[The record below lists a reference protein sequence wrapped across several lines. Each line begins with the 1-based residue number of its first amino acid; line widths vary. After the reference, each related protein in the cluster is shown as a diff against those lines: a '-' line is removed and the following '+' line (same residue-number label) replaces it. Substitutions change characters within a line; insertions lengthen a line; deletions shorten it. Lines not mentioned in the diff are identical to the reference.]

1 MRRFALGMMTSAALM
16 AGLASQVQAS
26 SKDYSKSTKT
36 DLVTKIMGNKS
47 YQVYSS
53 LKLEEV
59 TKKVKTKTKEKKKYT
74 VKKKVAVKKSK
85 KGKTKYKTVKQVK
98 YKWVTKT
105 AYKNVKKKEWKFGK
119 KLTASADFR
128 YAHVQSKSYKVKDGK
143 RYYYI
148 YVDGRPVGYVNEKAF
163 ALSKANVVS
172 QVSLVNNPSDSVG
185 FNAEDAINYVTDQH
199 GSLVDNDSV
208 EISCKSAKLNISD
221 TGYVSSR
228 KAGTA
233 VLTFKYGKA
242 KATSK
247 LTVRGDAKE
256 GISSADV
263 TPVKTDL
270 PEIKTWSA
278 RYGARLSSSSTITS
292 KDAVS
297 SSHKY
302 WATKTMSGNAKGA
315 DIETIFY
322 HPAVLSA
329 PGSSN
334 LEAKVSSA
342 VQGIDFYDND
352 LVTSNLDLGQADNW
366 EARGHMVYY
375 NMRRVKKYNWHL
387 IPSKILSFN
396 TWLSYIKNI
405 KVSPYMKLGHGQSV
419 GSTKKYAY
427 VLANWNRS
435 HNWSNS
441 QELIRVKKSTMEID
455 KIWTF
460 KVWNGSAK
468 YPRIFLNADVI
479 DDNTLLALFH
489 NASKHR
495 YEYWKISR
503 SGDSFKAK
511 EVGATGSD
519 LIKAKEV
526 GATGSDLI
534 RTGSDRISNSDE
546 VHPEVQ
552 GFVWNSAYDV
562 YYIAFN
568 DYLFKIGAGL
578 DGKTDAGKLLNYY
591 KFDTGRREFEG
602 LSSYGPE
609 LYLNLNHPT
618 ETLKVNHITK

>member
-74 VKKKVAVKKSK
+74 VKKKVAVKKNSK

-128 YAHVQSKSYKVKDGK
+128 YAHVQSKSYKVKGGK

-270 PEIKTWSA
+270 PEIETWSA
-278 RYGARLSSSSTITS
+278 SDGASLSSSSTITS
-292 KDAVS
+292 EDAVS

-302 WATKTMSGNAKGA
+302 WATNMSGNAKGA

-375 NMRRVKKYNWHL
+375 NMRKVKKYDWQL
-387 IPSKILSFN
+387 IPSKMLSFN

-419 GSTKKYAY
+419 GSTKKYVY

-435 HNWSNS
+435 INWSNS

-503 SGDSFKAK
+503 NGDSFKAK

-519 LIKAKEV
+519 LI
-526 GATGSDLI
+526 
-534 RTGSDRISNSDE
+534 SNSA
-546 VHPEVQ
+546 EVQ

-618 ETLKVNHITK
+618 ETLKVDHITK

>member
-36 DLVTKIMGNKS
+36 DLVTKIIGSKS

-59 TKKVKTKTKEKKKYT
+59 TKKVKTKTKEKKK
-74 VKKKVAVKKSK
+74 VAVKKKSK
-85 KGKTKYKTVKQVK
+85 KGKTK

-119 KLTASADFR
+119 KLTASSDFR

-278 RYGARLSSSSTITS
+278 SDGASLSSSSTVTS
-292 KDAVS
+292 EDEAS

-302 WATKTMSGNAKGA
+302 WATDMSGNTKGA

-352 LVTSNLDLGQADNW
+352 LVTSNLDLGQADNR

-375 NMRRVKKYNWHL
+375 NMRGVKKYNWQL
-387 IPSKILSFN
+387 IPSKMLSFN

-419 GSTKKYAY
+419 GSTKKYVY

-435 HNWSNS
+435 NNWSNS

-479 DDNTLLALFH
+479 DDNTLIALFH

-519 LIKAKEV
+519 LI
-526 GATGSDLI
+526 
-534 RTGSDRISNSDE
+534 SNSA
-546 VHPEVQ
+546 EVQ
-552 GFVWNSAYDV
+552 GFVWDSAYDV

-578 DGKTDAGKLLNYY
+578 DGGTEAGKLLNYY
-591 KFDTGRREFEG
+591 KFDTGREFEG
-602 LSSYGPE
+602 LGSYKGE
-609 LYLNLNHPT
+609 LYVNLNHPT
-618 ETLKVNHITK
+618 ETLKVDHITK

>member
-1 MRRFALGMMTSAALM
+1 MRRFALGMMTSAALI

-36 DLVTKIMGNKS
+36 DLVTKIMGDKS

-59 TKKVKTKTKEKKKYT
+59 TKKVKTKAKEKKKYT
-74 VKKKVAVKKSK
+74 VKKKVALKKKSK

-119 KLTASADFR
+119 KLTASAAFR
-128 YAHVQSKSYKVKDGK
+128 YSHVQSKSYKVKDGK

-185 FNAEDAINYVTDQH
+185 FNAEDAINYVTDKH

-208 EISCKSAKLNISD
+208 EISCKSAKLKISD
-221 TGYVSSR
+221 TGYISSR

-247 LTVRGDAKE
+247 LTVRGNAKE

-263 TPVKTDL
+263 APVKTDL

-278 RYGARLSSSSTITS
+278 SDGASPSSSSTITS
-292 KDAVS
+292 EDAVS

-302 WATKTMSGNAKGA
+302 WATNMSGNAKGA

-352 LVTSNLDLGQADNW
+352 LVTSNLDLGQADNR

-375 NMRRVKKYNWHL
+375 NMRKVKKYNWQL
-387 IPSKILSFN
+387 IPSKTLSFN

-435 HNWSNS
+435 NNWSNS

-479 DDNTLLALFH
+479 DDNTLIAIFH

-519 LIKAKEV
+519 LI
-526 GATGSDLI
+526 
-534 RTGSDRISNSDE
+534 SNSA
-546 VHPEVQ
+546 EVQ
-552 GFVWNSAYDV
+552 GFVWDSAYDV

-578 DGKTDAGKLLNYY
+578 DGGTEAGKLLNYY
-591 KFDTGRREFEG
+591 KFDTGREFEG
-602 LSSYGPE
+602 MGSYKGE
-609 LYLNLNHPT
+609 LYVNLNHPT
-618 ETLKVNHITK
+618 ETLKVDHITK

>member
-53 LKLEEV
+53 LRLEEV

-74 VKKKVAVKKSK
+74 VKKKVAVKKKSK
-85 KGKTKYKTVKQVK
+85 KGKTEYKTVKQVK

-105 AYKNVKKKEWKFGK
+105 AYKNVKKKWKFGK
-119 KLTASADFR
+119 KLTVSADFR

-148 YVDGRPVGYVNEKAF
+148 YVNGRPVGYVNEKAF
-163 ALSKANVVS
+163 VLSKANVVS
-172 QVSLVNNPSDSVG
+172 QVSLVNNQYDSVG

-256 GISSADV
+256 GISSAGV

-270 PEIKTWSA
+270 PKIETWSA
-278 RYGARLSSSSTITS
+278 RDRASSHKHWATKSAR
-292 KDAVS
+292 DRA

-302 WATKTMSGNAKGA
+302 WATNMSGNAKGA

-375 NMRRVKKYNWHL
+375 NMRKVKEYNWQL
-387 IPSKILSFN
+387 IPSKMLSFN

-419 GSTKKYAY
+419 GSTKKYVY

-435 HNWSNS
+435 NNWSNS

-503 SGDSFKAK
+503 NGDSFKAK

-519 LIKAKEV
+519 LI
-526 GATGSDLI
+526 
-534 RTGSDRISNSDE
+534 SNSA
-546 VHPEVQ
+546 EVQ

-578 DGKTDAGKLLNYY
+578 DGKTDAGKLLNRY
-591 KFDTGRREFEG
+591 KFHTRPREFEG
-602 LSSYGPE
+602 LSSYKAE
-609 LYLNLNHPT
+609 LYVNLNHPT

>member
-1 MRRFALGMMTSAALM
+1 MRRFALCMMTSAALM

-59 TKKVKTKTKEKKKYT
+59 TKKVKTKSKGKKKYT
-74 VKKKVAVKKSK
+74 VK
-85 KGKTKYKTVKQVK
+85 
-98 YKWVTKT
+98 
-105 AYKNVKKKEWKFGK
+105 KKKEWKFGK

-128 YAHVQSKSYKVKDGK
+128 YAHVQSKSYKVKGGK

-270 PEIKTWSA
+270 PKLETWSA
-278 RYGARLSSSSTITS
+278 NDGARLSSSSTTTS

-297 SSHKY
+297 SSHTY
-302 WATKTMSGNAKGA
+302 WATNMSGNAKGA

-352 LVTSNLDLGQADNW
+352 LVTSNLDLGQADNR

-375 NMRRVKKYNWHL
+375 NMRKVKKYNWQL
-387 IPSKILSFN
+387 IPSKMLRFN

-419 GSTKKYAY
+419 GSTKKYVY

-435 HNWSNS
+435 NNWSNS

-503 SGDSFKAK
+503 NGDSFKAK

-519 LIKAKEV
+519 LI
-526 GATGSDLI
+526 
-534 RTGSDRISNSDE
+534 SNSA
-546 VHPEVQ
+546 EVQ
-552 GFVWNSAYDV
+552 GFVWDSAYDV

-578 DGKTDAGKLLNYY
+578 YGGTEAGKLLNYY
-591 KFDTGRREFEG
+591 KFDTGREFEG
-602 LSSYGPE
+602 LSSYKGE
-609 LYLNLNHPT
+609 LYVNLNHPT
-618 ETLKVNHITK
+618 ETLKVDHITK

>member
-105 AYKNVKKKEWKFGK
+105 AYKNVKKKKKWKFGK
-119 KLTASADFR
+119 KLTVSADFR

-270 PEIKTWSA
+270 PEITTWSA
-278 RYGARLSSSSTITS
+278 RDGARLSSSSTITS

-375 NMRRVKKYNWHL
+375 NMRKVKKYNWQL
-387 IPSKILSFN
+387 IPSKMLSFN

-419 GSTKKYAY
+419 GSTKKYVY

-435 HNWSNS
+435 NNWSNS

-489 NASKHR
+489 NASKHC

-503 SGDSFKAK
+503 NGDSFKAK

-519 LIKAKEV
+519 LI
-526 GATGSDLI
+526 
-534 RTGSDRISNSDE
+534 SNSA
-546 VHPEVQ
+546 EVQ

-609 LYLNLNHPT
+609 LYVNLNHPT

>member
-74 VKKKVAVKKSK
+74 VKKKVAVKKKSK
-85 KGKTKYKTVKQVK
+85 KGKTEYKTVKQVK

-128 YAHVQSKSYKVKDGK
+128 YAHVQSKSYKVKGGK

-270 PEIKTWSA
+270 PEIQTWSA
-278 RYGARLSSSSTITS
+278 SDGASLSSSSTTTS

-302 WATKTMSGNAKGA
+302 WATDMSGNAKGA

-334 LEAKVSSA
+334 PEAKVSSA

-352 LVTSNLDLGQADNW
+352 LVTSNLDLGQADNR

-375 NMRRVKKYNWHL
+375 NMRGVKKYNWQL
-387 IPSKILSFN
+387 IPSKMLSFN

-419 GSTKKYAY
+419 GSTKKYVY

-435 HNWSNS
+435 NNWSNS

-479 DDNTLLALFH
+479 DDNTLIALFH

-495 YEYWKISR
+495 YEYWKITR

-519 LIKAKEV
+519 LI
-526 GATGSDLI
+526 
-534 RTGSDRISNSDE
+534 SNST
-546 VHPEVQ
+546 EVQ
-552 GFVWNSAYDV
+552 GFVWDSAYDV

-578 DGKTDAGKLLNYY
+578 DGGTEAGKLLNYY
-591 KFDTGRREFEG
+591 KFDTGREFEG
-602 LSSYGPE
+602 LGSYKGE
-609 LYLNLNHPT
+609 LYVNLNHPT
-618 ETLKVNHITK
+618 ETLKVDHITK

>member
-74 VKKKVAVKKSK
+74 VKKKVAVKKKSK

-128 YAHVQSKSYKVKDGK
+128 YAHVQSKSYKVKGGK

-270 PEIKTWSA
+270 PEIQTWSA
-278 RYGARLSSSSTITS
+278 SDGASLSSSSTTTS

-302 WATKTMSGNAKGA
+302 WATDMSGNAKGA

-352 LVTSNLDLGQADNW
+352 LVTSNLDLGQADNR

-375 NMRRVKKYNWHL
+375 NMRGVKKYNWQL
-387 IPSKILSFN
+387 IPSKMLSFN

-419 GSTKKYAY
+419 GSTKKYVY

-435 HNWSNS
+435 NNWSNS

-479 DDNTLLALFH
+479 DDNTLIALFH

-495 YEYWKISR
+495 YEYWKITR

-519 LIKAKEV
+519 LI
-526 GATGSDLI
+526 
-534 RTGSDRISNSDE
+534 SNSN
-546 VHPEVQ
+546 EVQ
-552 GFVWNSAYDV
+552 GFVWDSAYDV

-578 DGKTDAGKLLNYY
+578 DGGTEAGKLLNYY
-591 KFDTGRREFEG
+591 KFDTGREFEG
-602 LSSYGPE
+602 LGSYKGE
-609 LYLNLNHPT
+609 LYVNLNHPT
-618 ETLKVNHITK
+618 ETLKVDHITK

>member
-105 AYKNVKKKEWKFGK
+105 AYKNVKKKKKWKFGK
-119 KLTASADFR
+119 KLTVSADFR

-270 PEIKTWSA
+270 PEITTWSA
-278 RYGARLSSSSTITS
+278 RDGARLSSSSTITS

-375 NMRRVKKYNWHL
+375 NMRKVKKYNWQL
-387 IPSKILSFN
+387 IPSKMLSFN

-419 GSTKKYAY
+419 GSTKKYVY

-435 HNWSNS
+435 NNWSNS

-489 NASKHR
+489 NASKHC

-519 LIKAKEV
+519 LI
-526 GATGSDLI
+526 
-534 RTGSDRISNSDE
+534 SNSA
-546 VHPEVQ
+546 EVQ

-609 LYLNLNHPT
+609 LYVNLNHPT

>member
-74 VKKKVAVKKSK
+74 VKKKVAVKKKSK

-119 KLTASADFR
+119 KLTSSADFR
-128 YAHVQSKSYKVKDGK
+128 YAHVQSKSYKVKGGK

-208 EISCKSAKLNISD
+208 EISCKSAELNISD

-270 PEIKTWSA
+270 PEIETWSA
-278 RYGARLSSSSTITS
+278 NDGARLSSSSTITS

-375 NMRRVKKYNWHL
+375 NMRKVKKYNWQL
-387 IPSKILSFN
+387 IPSKMLSFN

-419 GSTKKYAY
+419 GSTKKYVY

-435 HNWSNS
+435 KNWSNS

-519 LIKAKEV
+519 LI
-526 GATGSDLI
+526 
-534 RTGSDRISNSDE
+534 SNSA
-546 VHPEVQ
+546 EVQ

>member
-16 AGLASQVQAS
+16 AGLASRVQAS

-74 VKKKVAVKKSK
+74 VKKKVAVKKKSK

-105 AYKNVKKKEWKFGK
+105 AYKNVKKKWKFGK
-119 KLTASADFR
+119 KLTVSADFR

-148 YVDGRPVGYVNEKAF
+148 YVNGRPVGYVNEKAF

-208 EISCKSAKLNISD
+208 EISCKSAELNISD

-270 PEIKTWSA
+270 PEKITTWSA
-278 RYGARLSSSSTITS
+278 RDGARLSSSSTITS

-375 NMRRVKKYNWHL
+375 NMRKVKKYNWQL
-387 IPSKILSFN
+387 IPSKMLSFN

-419 GSTKKYAY
+419 GNTKKYVY

-435 HNWSNS
+435 KNWSNS

-468 YPRIFLNADVI
+468 NPRIFLNADVI

-489 NASKHR
+489 NAYKHR

-519 LIKAKEV
+519 LI
-526 GATGSDLI
+526 
-534 RTGSDRISNSDE
+534 SNSA
-546 VHPEVQ
+546 EVQ

-609 LYLNLNHPT
+609 LYVNLNHPT

>member
-36 DLVTKIMGNKS
+36 DLVTKIIGSKS

-59 TKKVKTKTKEKKKYT
+59 TKKVKTKTKEKKK
-74 VKKKVAVKKSK
+74 VAVKKKSK
-85 KGKTKYKTVKQVK
+85 KGKTK

-119 KLTASADFR
+119 KLTASSDFR

-228 KAGTA
+228 KTGTA

-263 TPVKTDL
+263 TPVKTNL

-278 RYGARLSSSSTITS
+278 SDGASLSSSSTTTS
-292 KDAVS
+292 EDAVS

-302 WATKTMSGNAKGA
+302 WATDMSGNAKGA

-352 LVTSNLDLGQADNW
+352 LVTSNLDLGQADNR

-375 NMRRVKKYNWHL
+375 NMRGVKKYNWQL
-387 IPSKILSFN
+387 IPSKMLSFN

-419 GSTKKYAY
+419 GSTKKYVY

-435 HNWSNS
+435 NNWSNS

-479 DDNTLLALFH
+479 DDNTLIALFH

-519 LIKAKEV
+519 LI
-526 GATGSDLI
+526 
-534 RTGSDRISNSDE
+534 SNSA
-546 VHPEVQ
+546 EVQ
-552 GFVWNSAYDV
+552 GFVWDSAYDV

-578 DGKTDAGKLLNYY
+578 DGGTEAGKLLNYY
-591 KFDTGRREFEG
+591 KFDTGREFEG
-602 LSSYGPE
+602 LGSYKGE
-609 LYLNLNHPT
+609 LYVNLNHPT
-618 ETLKVNHITK
+618 ETLKVDHITK

>member
-74 VKKKVAVKKSK
+74 VKKKVAVKKKSK

-105 AYKNVKKKEWKFGK
+105 AYKNVKKKWKFGK
-119 KLTASADFR
+119 KLTVSADFR

-148 YVDGRPVGYVNEKAF
+148 YVNGRPVGYVNEKAF

-208 EISCKSAKLNISD
+208 EISSKSAELNISD

-270 PEIKTWSA
+270 PEITTWSA
-278 RYGARLSSSSTITS
+278 RDGARLSSSSTITS

-375 NMRRVKKYNWHL
+375 NMRKVKKYNWQL
-387 IPSKILSFN
+387 IPSKMLSFN

-419 GSTKKYAY
+419 GSTKKYVY

-435 HNWSNS
+435 NNWSNS

-468 YPRIFLNADVI
+468 NPRIFLNADVI

-489 NASKHR
+489 NAYKHR

-519 LIKAKEV
+519 LI
-526 GATGSDLI
+526 
-534 RTGSDRISNSDE
+534 SNSA
-546 VHPEVQ
+546 EVQ

>member
-74 VKKKVAVKKSK
+74 VKKK
-85 KGKTKYKTVKQVK
+85 
-98 YKWVTKT
+98 
-105 AYKNVKKKEWKFGK
+105 EWKFGK

-128 YAHVQSKSYKVKDGK
+128 YAHVQSKSYKVKGGK

-256 GISSADV
+256 GISSAGV

-270 PEIKTWSA
+270 PKIETWSA
-278 RYGARLSSSSTITS
+278 RDRASSHKHWATKSAR
-292 KDAVS
+292 DRA

-302 WATKTMSGNAKGA
+302 WATNMSGNAKGA

-375 NMRRVKKYNWHL
+375 NMRKVKEYNWQL
-387 IPSKILSFN
+387 IPSKMLSFN

-419 GSTKKYAY
+419 GSTKKYVY

-435 HNWSNS
+435 NNWSNS

-479 DDNTLLALFH
+479 DDNTLLALFD

-503 SGDSFKAK
+503 NGDSFKAK

-519 LIKAKEV
+519 LI
-526 GATGSDLI
+526 
-534 RTGSDRISNSDE
+534 SNSA
-546 VHPEVQ
+546 EVQ

-578 DGKTDAGKLLNYY
+578 DGKTDAGKLLNRY
-591 KFDTGRREFEG
+591 KFHTRPREFEG
-602 LSSYGPE
+602 LSSYKAE
-609 LYLNLNHPT
+609 LYVNLNHPT

>member
-36 DLVTKIMGNKS
+36 DLVTKIMGDKS

-74 VKKKVAVKKSK
+74 VKKKVAVKKKSK

-119 KLTASADFR
+119 KLTASAAFR

-185 FNAEDAINYVTDQH
+185 FNAEDAINYVTDKH

-208 EISCKSAKLNISD
+208 EISCKSAKLKISD
-221 TGYVSSR
+221 TGYISSR

-247 LTVRGDAKE
+247 LTVRRDAKE

-263 TPVKTDL
+263 APVKTDL

-278 RYGARLSSSSTITS
+278 SDGASPSSSSTITS
-292 KDAVS
+292 EDAVS

-302 WATKTMSGNAKGA
+302 WATNMSGNAKGA

-352 LVTSNLDLGQADNW
+352 LVTSNLDLGQADNR

-375 NMRRVKKYNWHL
+375 NMRKVKKYNWQL
-387 IPSKILSFN
+387 IPSKTLSFN

-435 HNWSNS
+435 NNWSNS

-479 DDNTLLALFH
+479 DDNTLIALFH

-519 LIKAKEV
+519 LI
-526 GATGSDLI
+526 
-534 RTGSDRISNSDE
+534 SNSA
-546 VHPEVQ
+546 EVQ
-552 GFVWNSAYDV
+552 GFVWDSAYDV

-578 DGKTDAGKLLNYY
+578 DGGTEAGKLLNYY
-591 KFDTGRREFEG
+591 KFDTGREFEG
-602 LSSYGPE
+602 MGSYKGE
-609 LYLNLNHPT
+609 LYVNLNHPT
-618 ETLKVNHITK
+618 ETLKVDHITK

>member
-74 VKKKVAVKKSK
+74 VKKK
-85 KGKTKYKTVKQVK
+85 
-98 YKWVTKT
+98 
-105 AYKNVKKKEWKFGK
+105 EWKFGK

-128 YAHVQSKSYKVKDGK
+128 YAHVQSKSYKVKGGK

-256 GISSADV
+256 GISSAGV

-270 PEIKTWSA
+270 PKIETWSA
-278 RYGARLSSSSTITS
+278 RDRASSHKHWATKSAR
-292 KDAVS
+292 DRA

-302 WATKTMSGNAKGA
+302 WATNMSGNAKGA

-375 NMRRVKKYNWHL
+375 NMRKVKEYNWQL
-387 IPSKILSFN
+387 IPSKMLSFN

-419 GSTKKYAY
+419 GSTKKYVY

-435 HNWSNS
+435 NNWSNS

-503 SGDSFKAK
+503 NGDSFKAK

-519 LIKAKEV
+519 LI
-526 GATGSDLI
+526 
-534 RTGSDRISNSDE
+534 SNSA
-546 VHPEVQ
+546 EVQ

-591 KFDTGRREFEG
+591 KFHTRPREFEG
-602 LSSYGPE
+602 LSSYKAE
-609 LYLNLNHPT
+609 LYVNLNHPT

>member
-16 AGLASQVQAS
+16 AGLSSQVQAS

-36 DLVTKIMGNKS
+36 DLVTKIMGDKS

-59 TKKVKTKTKEKKKYT
+59 TKKVKTKTKKKKKYT
-74 VKKKVAVKKSK
+74 VKKKIAYKK

-105 AYKNVKKKEWKFGK
+105 AYKKKKEWKFGK
-119 KLTASADFR
+119 KLTASSNFR

-148 YVDGRPVGYVNEKAF
+148 YVNGRPVGYVNEKAF

-185 FNAEDAINYVTDQH
+185 FNAEDAINYVTDKH

-208 EISCKSAKLNISD
+208 KISCKSAKLHISD
-221 TGYVSSR
+221 TGYVSSK

-242 KATSK
+242 KAISK

-256 GISSADV
+256 GISSANV

-278 RYGARLSSSSTITS
+278 SDMASISSSSTITS
-292 KDAVS
+292 EDAVS
-297 SSHKY
+297 SSHNY
-302 WATKTMSGNAKGA
+302 WATNMSGNRKGA

-322 HPAVLSA
+322 HPAVLSVSS
-329 PGSSN
+329 SSN

-352 LVTSNLDLGQADNW
+352 LVTSNLDLGQADNR

-375 NMRRVKKYNWHL
+375 NMRGVKKYNWQL

-419 GSTKKYAY
+419 GSTKKYVY

-435 HNWSNS
+435 NNWSNS
-441 QELIRVKKSTMEID
+441 QELLRVKKSTMKID

-479 DDNTLLALFH
+479 DDNNLIALFH

-503 SGDSFKAK
+503 TGDKFTAK

-519 LIKAKEV
+519 LI
-526 GATGSDLI
+526 
-534 RTGSDRISNSDE
+534 SNSA
-546 VHPEVQ
+546 EVQ
-552 GFVWNSAYDV
+552 GFVWDSAYDV

-578 DGKTDAGKLLNYY
+578 DGETEAGKLLNYY
-591 KFDTGRREFEG
+591 KFDTGREFEG
-602 LSSYGPE
+602 LGSYKGE
-609 LYLNLNHPT
+609 LYVNLNHPT
-618 ETLKVNHITK
+618 ETLKVDHITK

>member
-74 VKKKVAVKKSK
+74 VKKKVAVKKKSK

-105 AYKNVKKKEWKFGK
+105 AYKNVKKKWKFGK
-119 KLTASADFR
+119 KLTVSADFR

-148 YVDGRPVGYVNEKAF
+148 YVNGRPVGYVNEKAF
-163 ALSKANVVS
+163 ALSKATVVS

-208 EISCKSAKLNISD
+208 EISCKSAELNISD

-228 KAGTA
+228 KAGTE

-270 PEIKTWSA
+270 PEIETWSA
-278 RYGARLSSSSTITS
+278 NDGASSSTITS

-375 NMRRVKKYNWHL
+375 NMRKVKKYN
-387 IPSKILSFN
+387 
-396 TWLSYIKNI
+396 
-405 KVSPYMKLGHGQSV
+405 
-419 GSTKKYAY
+419 
-427 VLANWNRS
+427 
-435 HNWSNS
+435 
-441 QELIRVKKSTMEID
+441 
-455 KIWTF
+455 
-460 KVWNGSAK
+460 
-468 YPRIFLNADVI
+468 
-479 DDNTLLALFH
+479 
-489 NASKHR
+489 
-495 YEYWKISR
+495 
-503 SGDSFKAK
+503 
-511 EVGATGSD
+511 
-519 LIKAKEV
+519 
-526 GATGSDLI
+526 
-534 RTGSDRISNSDE
+534 
-546 VHPEVQ
+546 
-552 GFVWNSAYDV
+552 
-562 YYIAFN
+562 
-568 DYLFKIGAGL
+568 
-578 DGKTDAGKLLNYY
+578 
-591 KFDTGRREFEG
+591 
-602 LSSYGPE
+602 
-609 LYLNLNHPT
+609 
-618 ETLKVNHITK
+618 

>member
-74 VKKKVAVKKSK
+74 VKKKSK

-128 YAHVQSKSYKVKDGK
+128 YAHVQSKSYKVKGGK

-278 RYGARLSSSSTITS
+278 SDGSSLSSSSTITS
-292 KDAVS
+292 EDAVS

-302 WATKTMSGNAKGA
+302 WATNMSGNAKGA

-375 NMRRVKKYNWHL
+375 NMRGVKKCNWQL
-387 IPSKILSFN
+387 IPSKMLSFN

-419 GSTKKYAY
+419 GSTKKYVY

-435 HNWSNS
+435 INWSNS

-503 SGDSFKAK
+503 NGDSFKAK

-519 LIKAKEV
+519 LI
-526 GATGSDLI
+526 
-534 RTGSDRISNSDE
+534 SNSA
-546 VHPEVQ
+546 EVQ

-578 DGKTDAGKLLNYY
+578 DGGTEAGKLLNYY
-591 KFDTGRREFEG
+591 KFDTGREFEG
-602 LSSYGPE
+602 LGSYKAE
-609 LYLNLNHPT
+609 LYVNLNHPT

>member
-59 TKKVKTKTKEKKKYT
+59 TKKVKIKTKEKKKYT
-74 VKKKVAVKKSK
+74 VKKKSK
-85 KGKTKYKTVKQVK
+85 KVKTKTKYKTVKQVK
-98 YKWVTKT
+98 YKWVTKA

-119 KLTASADFR
+119 KLTVSTDFR

-270 PEIKTWSA
+270 PKIETWSA
-278 RYGARLSSSSTITS
+278 SDGASLSSSSTITS

-302 WATKTMSGNAKGA
+302 WATDMSGNAKGA

-375 NMRRVKKYNWHL
+375 NMRKVKKYNWQL
-387 IPSKILSFN
+387 IPSKMLSFN

-419 GSTKKYAY
+419 GSTKKYVY

-435 HNWSNS
+435 INWSNS

-503 SGDSFKAK
+503 NGDSF
-511 EVGATGSD
+511 
-519 LIKAKEV
+519 KAKEV

-534 RTGSDRISNSDE
+534 RTGSDRISNSAE

>member
-59 TKKVKTKTKEKKKYT
+59 TKKVKTKIKEKKKYT
-74 VKKKVAVKKSK
+74 VKKRVAVKKKSK

-128 YAHVQSKSYKVKDGK
+128 YAHVQSKSYKVKGGK

-270 PEIKTWSA
+270 PKNKKIETWSA
-278 RYGARLSSSSTITS
+278 SDGASLSSSSTTTS

-302 WATKTMSGNAKGA
+302 WATDMSGNAKGA

-375 NMRRVKKYNWHL
+375 NMRKVKKYNWQL
-387 IPSKILSFN
+387 IPSKMLSFN

-419 GSTKKYAY
+419 GSTKKYVY

-435 HNWSNS
+435 NNWSNS

-479 DDNTLLALFH
+479 DDNTLIALFH

-495 YEYWKISR
+495 YEYWKITR

-519 LIKAKEV
+519 LI
-526 GATGSDLI
+526 
-534 RTGSDRISNSDE
+534 SNST
-546 VHPEVQ
+546 EVQ

-578 DGKTDAGKLLNYY
+578 DGGTEAGKLLNYY
-591 KFDTGRREFEG
+591 KFDTRPREFEG
-602 LSSYGPE
+602 LSSYKAE
-609 LYLNLNHPT
+609 LYVNLNHPT

>member
-74 VKKKVAVKKSK
+74 VKKEVAVKKKSR

-128 YAHVQSKSYKVKDGK
+128 YAHVQSKSYKVKGGK

-270 PEIKTWSA
+270 PEIETWSA
-278 RYGARLSSSSTITS
+278 SDGASLSSSSTITS

-297 SSHKY
+297 GSHKY
-302 WATKTMSGNAKGA
+302 WATDMSGDAKGA

-342 VQGIDFYDND
+342 VQGIDVYDND

-366 EARGHMVYY
+366 EARGHMVHY
-375 NMRRVKKYNWHL
+375 NMRKVKKYNWQL
-387 IPSKILSFN
+387 IPSKMLSFN

-419 GSTKKYAY
+419 GSTKKYVY

-435 HNWSNS
+435 NNWSNS

-489 NASKHR
+489 NATKHR

-519 LIKAKEV
+519 LI
-526 GATGSDLI
+526 
-534 RTGSDRISNSDE
+534 SNSA
-546 VHPEVQ
+546 EVQ

-578 DGKTDAGKLLNYY
+578 DGKTDAGKLLNRY
-591 KFDTGRREFEG
+591 KFDTRPREFEG
-602 LSSYGPE
+602 LSSYKAE
-609 LYLNLNHPT
+609 LYVNLNHPA

>member
-74 VKKKVAVKKSK
+74 VKKK
-85 KGKTKYKTVKQVK
+85 
-98 YKWVTKT
+98 
-105 AYKNVKKKEWKFGK
+105 EWKFGK

-128 YAHVQSKSYKVKDGK
+128 YAHVQSKSYKVKGGK

-256 GISSADV
+256 GISSAGV

-270 PEIKTWSA
+270 PKIETWSA
-278 RYGARLSSSSTITS
+278 RDRA
-292 KDAVS
+292 

-302 WATKTMSGNAKGA
+302 WATNMSGNAKGA

-375 NMRRVKKYNWHL
+375 NMRKVKEYNWQL
-387 IPSKILSFN
+387 IPSKMLSFN

-419 GSTKKYAY
+419 GSTKKYVY

-435 HNWSNS
+435 NNWSNS

-503 SGDSFKAK
+503 NGDSFKAK

-519 LIKAKEV
+519 LI
-526 GATGSDLI
+526 
-534 RTGSDRISNSDE
+534 SNSA
-546 VHPEVQ
+546 EVQ

-578 DGKTDAGKLLNYY
+578 DGKTDAGKLLNRY
-591 KFDTGRREFEG
+591 KFHTRPREFEG
-602 LSSYGPE
+602 LSSYKAE
-609 LYLNLNHPT
+609 LYVNLNHPT

>member
-74 VKKKVAVKKSK
+74 VKKKVAVKKKSK

-105 AYKNVKKKEWKFGK
+105 AYKNVKKKWKFGK
-119 KLTASADFR
+119 KLTVSADFR

-148 YVDGRPVGYVNEKAF
+148 YVNGRPVGYVNEKAF

-172 QVSLVNNPSDSVG
+172 QVSLVNNPYDSVG

-256 GISSADV
+256 GISSAGV

-270 PEIKTWSA
+270 PKIETWSA
-278 RYGARLSSSSTITS
+278 RDRASSHKHWATKSAR
-292 KDAVS
+292 DRA

-302 WATKTMSGNAKGA
+302 WATNMSGNAKGA

-375 NMRRVKKYNWHL
+375 NMRKVKEYNWQL
-387 IPSKILSFN
+387 IPSKMLSFN

-419 GSTKKYAY
+419 GSTKKYVY

-435 HNWSNS
+435 NNWSNS

-503 SGDSFKAK
+503 NGDSFKAK

-519 LIKAKEV
+519 LI
-526 GATGSDLI
+526 
-534 RTGSDRISNSDE
+534 SNSA
-546 VHPEVQ
+546 EVQ

-578 DGKTDAGKLLNYY
+578 DGKTDAGKLLNRY
-591 KFDTGRREFEG
+591 KFHTRPREFEG
-602 LSSYGPE
+602 LSSYKAE
-609 LYLNLNHPT
+609 LYVNLNHPT

>member
-74 VKKKVAVKKSK
+74 VKKKVAVKKKSK

-105 AYKNVKKKEWKFGK
+105 AYKNVKKKWKFGK

-148 YVDGRPVGYVNEKAF
+148 YVNGRPVGYVNEKAF

-172 QVSLVNNPSDSVG
+172 QVSLVNNPYDSVG

-208 EISCKSAKLNISD
+208 EISYKSAKLNISD

-278 RYGARLSSSSTITS
+278 SDGARLSSSSTTTS

-302 WATKTMSGNAKGA
+302 WATNMSGNAKGA

-375 NMRRVKKYNWHL
+375 NMRKVKKYNWQL
-387 IPSKILSFN
+387 IPSKMLSFN

-419 GSTKKYAY
+419 GSTKKYVY

-435 HNWSNS
+435 NNWSNS

-489 NASKHR
+489 NAYKHR

-519 LIKAKEV
+519 LI
-526 GATGSDLI
+526 
-534 RTGSDRISNSDE
+534 SNSA
-546 VHPEVQ
+546 EVQ

>member
-74 VKKKVAVKKSK
+74 VKKKVAVKKKSK

-128 YAHVQSKSYKVKDGK
+128 YAHVQSKSYKVKGGK

-278 RYGARLSSSSTITS
+278 SDGASLSSSSTITS

-375 NMRRVKKYNWHL
+375 NMRKVKKYNWQL
-387 IPSKILSFN
+387 IPSKMLSFN

-419 GSTKKYAY
+419 GSTKKYVY

-435 HNWSNS
+435 INWSNS

-503 SGDSFKAK
+503 SGNSFKAK

-519 LIKAKEV
+519 LI
-526 GATGSDLI
+526 
-534 RTGSDRISNSDE
+534 SNSA
-546 VHPEVQ
+546 EVQ

-578 DGKTDAGKLLNYY
+578 DDKTDAGKLLNYY
-591 KFDTGRREFEG
+591 EFDTGHREFEG

-609 LYLNLNHPT
+609 LYVNLNHPT

>member
-74 VKKKVAVKKSK
+74 VKKKVAVKKKSK

-128 YAHVQSKSYKVKDGK
+128 YAHVQSKSYKVKGGK

-208 EISCKSAKLNISD
+208 EISCKSAELNISD

-247 LTVRGDAKE
+247 LMVRGDAKE

-278 RYGARLSSSSTITS
+278 SDGASLSSSSTITS

-366 EARGHMVYY
+366 EAWGHMVYY
-375 NMRRVKKYNWHL
+375 NMRKVKKYKWQL
-387 IPSKILSFN
+387 IPSKMLSFN

-419 GSTKKYAY
+419 GSTKKYVY

-435 HNWSNS
+435 INWSNS

-519 LIKAKEV
+519 LI
-526 GATGSDLI
+526 
-534 RTGSDRISNSDE
+534 SNSA
-546 VHPEVQ
+546 EVQ

-578 DGKTDAGKLLNYY
+578 DDKTDAGKLLNYY
-591 KFDTGRREFEG
+591 EFDTGHREFEG

-609 LYLNLNHPT
+609 LYVNLNHPT

>member
-53 LKLEEV
+53 LRLEEV

-74 VKKKVAVKKSK
+74 VKKKVAVKKKSK

-105 AYKNVKKKEWKFGK
+105 AYKNVKKWKFGK
-119 KLTASADFR
+119 KLTVSADFR

-148 YVDGRPVGYVNEKAF
+148 YVNGRPVGYVNEKAF

-172 QVSLVNNPSDSVG
+172 QVSLVNNQYDSVG

-247 LTVRGDAKE
+247 LMVRGDAKE
-256 GISSADV
+256 GISSAGV

-270 PEIKTWSA
+270 PKIETWSA
-278 RYGARLSSSSTITS
+278 RDRASSHKHWATKSAR
-292 KDAVS
+292 DRA

-302 WATKTMSGNAKGA
+302 WATNMSGNAKGA

-375 NMRRVKKYNWHL
+375 NMRKVKEYNWQL
-387 IPSKILSFN
+387 IPSKMLSFN

-419 GSTKKYAY
+419 GSTKKYVY

-435 HNWSNS
+435 NNWSNS

-503 SGDSFKAK
+503 NGDSFKAK

-519 LIKAKEV
+519 LI
-526 GATGSDLI
+526 
-534 RTGSDRISNSDE
+534 SNSA
-546 VHPEVQ
+546 EVQ

-578 DGKTDAGKLLNYY
+578 DGKTDAGKLLNRY
-591 KFDTGRREFEG
+591 KFHTRPREFEG
-602 LSSYGPE
+602 LSSYKAE
-609 LYLNLNHPT
+609 LYVNLNHPT

>member
-53 LKLEEV
+53 LRLEEV

-74 VKKKVAVKKSK
+74 VKKKVAVKKKSK

-105 AYKNVKKKEWKFGK
+105 AYKNVKKKWKFGK
-119 KLTASADFR
+119 KLTVSADFR

-148 YVDGRPVGYVNEKAF
+148 YVNGRPVGYVNEKAF

-172 QVSLVNNPSDSVG
+172 QVSLVNNQYDSVG

-256 GISSADV
+256 GISSAGV

-270 PEIKTWSA
+270 PKIETWSA
-278 RYGARLSSSSTITS
+278 RDRASSHKHWATKSAR
-292 KDAVS
+292 DRA

-302 WATKTMSGNAKGA
+302 WATNMSGNAKGA

-375 NMRRVKKYNWHL
+375 NMRKVKKYNWQL
-387 IPSKILSFN
+387 IPSKMLSFN

-419 GSTKKYAY
+419 GSTKKYVY

-435 HNWSNS
+435 KNWSNS

-519 LIKAKEV
+519 LI
-526 GATGSDLI
+526 
-534 RTGSDRISNSDE
+534 SNSA
-546 VHPEVQ
+546 EVQ
-552 GFVWNSAYDV
+552 GFVWDSAYDV

-618 ETLKVNHITK
+618 ETLKVNHLTK

>member
-26 SKDYSKSTKT
+26 NKDYSKSTKT
-36 DLVTKIMGNKS
+36 DLVTKIMGDKS

-59 TKKVKTKTKEKKKYT
+59 TKKVKTKAKEKKKYT
-74 VKKKVAVKKSK
+74 VKKKVAVKKKSK

-119 KLTASADFR
+119 KLTASAAFR

-185 FNAEDAINYVTDQH
+185 FNAEDAINYVTDKH

-208 EISCKSAKLNISD
+208 EISCKSAKLKISD
-221 TGYVSSR
+221 TGYISSR

-247 LTVRGDAKE
+247 LTVRRDAKE

-263 TPVKTDL
+263 APVKTDL

-278 RYGARLSSSSTITS
+278 SDGASPSSSSTITS
-292 KDAVS
+292 EDAVS

-302 WATKTMSGNAKGA
+302 WATNMSGNAKGA

-352 LVTSNLDLGQADNW
+352 LVTSNLDLGQADNR

-375 NMRRVKKYNWHL
+375 NMRKVKKYNWQL
-387 IPSKILSFN
+387 IPSKTLSFN

-435 HNWSNS
+435 NNWSNS

-479 DDNTLLALFH
+479 DDNTLIALFH

-519 LIKAKEV
+519 LI
-526 GATGSDLI
+526 
-534 RTGSDRISNSDE
+534 SNSA
-546 VHPEVQ
+546 EVQ
-552 GFVWNSAYDV
+552 GFVWDSAYDV

-578 DGKTDAGKLLNYY
+578 DGGTEAGKLLNYY
-591 KFDTGRREFEG
+591 KFDTGREFEG
-602 LSSYGPE
+602 MGSYKGE
-609 LYLNLNHPT
+609 LYVNLNHPT
-618 ETLKVNHITK
+618 ETLKVDHITK

>member
-36 DLVTKIMGNKS
+36 DLVTKIIGSKS

-85 KGKTKYKTVKQVK
+85 NGKAKYKTVKQVK

-119 KLTASADFR
+119 KLTASSDFR

-185 FNAEDAINYVTDQH
+185 FKAEDAINYVTDQH

-228 KAGTA
+228 KTGTA

-278 RYGARLSSSSTITS
+278 SDGASLSSSSTVTS
-292 KDAVS
+292 EDEVS

-302 WATKTMSGNAKGA
+302 WATDMSGNTKGA

-352 LVTSNLDLGQADNW
+352 LVTSNLDLGQADNR

-375 NMRRVKKYNWHL
+375 NMRGVKKYNWQL
-387 IPSKILSFN
+387 IPSKMLSFN

-419 GSTKKYAY
+419 GSTKKYVY

-435 HNWSNS
+435 NNWSNS

-468 YPRIFLNADVI
+468 YPRIFLNADMI
-479 DDNTLLALFH
+479 DDNTLIALFH

-519 LIKAKEV
+519 LI
-526 GATGSDLI
+526 
-534 RTGSDRISNSDE
+534 SNSA
-546 VHPEVQ
+546 EVQ
-552 GFVWNSAYDV
+552 GFVWDSAYDV

-578 DGKTDAGKLLNYY
+578 DGGTEAGKLLNYY
-591 KFDTGRREFEG
+591 KFDTGREFEG
-602 LSSYGPE
+602 LGSYKGE
-609 LYLNLNHPT
+609 LYVNLNHPT
-618 ETLKVNHITK
+618 ETLKVDHITK

>member
-105 AYKNVKKKEWKFGK
+105 AYKNVKKKKEWKFGK
-119 KLTASADFR
+119 KLTSSADFR
-128 YAHVQSKSYKVKDGK
+128 YAHVQSKSYKVKGGK

-208 EISCKSAKLNISD
+208 EISCKSAELNISD

-270 PEIKTWSA
+270 PEITTWSA
-278 RYGARLSSSSTITS
+278 RDGARLSSSSTITS

-375 NMRRVKKYNWHL
+375 NMRKVKKYNWQL
-387 IPSKILSFN
+387 IPSKMLSFN

-419 GSTKKYAY
+419 GSTKKYVY

-435 HNWSNS
+435 NNWSNS

-460 KVWNGSAK
+460 KVWNGSV
-468 YPRIFLNADVI
+468 PRIFLNADVI

-489 NASKHR
+489 NASKHC

-519 LIKAKEV
+519 LI
-526 GATGSDLI
+526 
-534 RTGSDRISNSDE
+534 SNSA
-546 VHPEVQ
+546 EVQ

-609 LYLNLNHPT
+609 LYVNLNHPT

>member
-36 DLVTKIMGNKS
+36 DIVTKIMGNKS

-53 LKLEEV
+53 LRLEEV

-74 VKKKVAVKKSK
+74 VKKKVAVKKKSK

-105 AYKNVKKKEWKFGK
+105 AYKNVKKKWKFGK
-119 KLTASADFR
+119 KLTVSADFR

-148 YVDGRPVGYVNEKAF
+148 YVNGRPVGYVNEKAF

-172 QVSLVNNPSDSVG
+172 QVSLVNNQYDSVG

-256 GISSADV
+256 GISSAGV

-270 PEIKTWSA
+270 PKIETWSA
-278 RYGARLSSSSTITS
+278 RDRASSHKHWATKSAR
-292 KDAVS
+292 DRA

-302 WATKTMSGNAKGA
+302 WATNMSGNAKGA

-375 NMRRVKKYNWHL
+375 NMRKVKEYNWQL
-387 IPSKILSFN
+387 IPSKMLSFN

-419 GSTKKYAY
+419 GSTKKYVY

-435 HNWSNS
+435 NNWSNS

-489 NASKHR
+489 NAYKHR

-519 LIKAKEV
+519 LI
-526 GATGSDLI
+526 
-534 RTGSDRISNSDE
+534 RTGSDRISNSAE

-552 GFVWNSAYDV
+552 GFVWNSTYDV

>member
-16 AGLASQVQAS
+16 AGLSSQVQAS

-36 DLVTKIMGNKS
+36 DLVTKIMGDKS

-59 TKKVKTKTKEKKKYT
+59 TKKVKTKTKKKKKYT
-74 VKKKVAVKKSK
+74 VKKKIAYKK

-105 AYKNVKKKEWKFGK
+105 AYKKKEWKFGK
-119 KLTASADFR
+119 KLTASSNFR

-148 YVDGRPVGYVNEKAF
+148 YVNGRPVGYVNEKAF

-208 EISCKSAKLNISD
+208 EISCKSAKLHISD
-221 TGYVSSR
+221 TGYVSSK

-256 GISSADV
+256 GISSANV

-270 PEIKTWSA
+270 PEIKTWSVSDRA
-278 RYGARLSSSSTITS
+278 RISSSSTITS
-292 KDAVS
+292 EDAVS

-302 WATKTMSGNAKGA
+302 WATNMFGNSKGA

-352 LVTSNLDLGQADNW
+352 LVTSNLDLGQADNR

-375 NMRRVKKYNWHL
+375 NMRRVKKYNWQL
-387 IPSKILSFN
+387 IPSKMLSFN

-419 GSTKKYAY
+419 GSTKKYVY

-435 HNWSNS
+435 NNWSNS
-441 QELIRVKKSTMEID
+441 QELLRVKKSTMKID

-479 DDNTLLALFH
+479 DDNNLIALFH

-519 LIKAKEV
+519 LI
-526 GATGSDLI
+526 
-534 RTGSDRISNSDE
+534 SNSA
-546 VHPEVQ
+546 EVQ
-552 GFVWNSAYDV
+552 GFVWDSAYDV

-578 DGKTDAGKLLNYY
+578 DGETEAGKLLNYY
-591 KFDTGRREFEG
+591 KFDTGREFEG
-602 LSSYGPE
+602 LGSYKGE
-609 LYLNLNHPT
+609 LYVNLNHPT
-618 ETLKVNHITK
+618 ETLKVDHITK

>member
-74 VKKKVAVKKSK
+74 VKKKVAVKKKSK

-105 AYKNVKKKEWKFGK
+105 AYKNVKKKKEWKFGK
-119 KLTASADFR
+119 KLTSSADFR
-128 YAHVQSKSYKVKDGK
+128 YAHVQSKSYKVKGGK

-208 EISCKSAKLNISD
+208 EISCKSAELNISD

-270 PEIKTWSA
+270 PEITTWSA
-278 RYGARLSSSSTITS
+278 NDGARLSSSSTITS

-375 NMRRVKKYNWHL
+375 NMRKVKKYNWQL
-387 IPSKILSFN
+387 IPSKMLSFN

-419 GSTKKYAY
+419 GSTKKYVY

-435 HNWSNS
+435 NNWSNS

-460 KVWNGSAK
+460 KVWNGSV
-468 YPRIFLNADVI
+468 PRIFLNADVI

-489 NASKHR
+489 NASKHC

-519 LIKAKEV
+519 LI
-526 GATGSDLI
+526 
-534 RTGSDRISNSDE
+534 RTDSDRSDE

>member
-1 MRRFALGMMTSAALM
+1 MRRFTLGMMTSAALM
-16 AGLASQVQAS
+16 AGLASQVRQVQAS

-59 TKKVKTKTKEKKKYT
+59 TKKVKTKTKEKKKYM
-74 VKKKVAVKKSK
+74 
-85 KGKTKYKTVKQVK
+85 
-98 YKWVTKT
+98 
-105 AYKNVKKKEWKFGK
+105 VKKKEWKFGK

-128 YAHVQSKSYKVKDGK
+128 YAHVQSKSYKVKGGK

-278 RYGARLSSSSTITS
+278 SDGASLSSSSTITS
-292 KDAVS
+292 GDAVS

-302 WATKTMSGNAKGA
+302 WATNMSGNAKGA

-375 NMRRVKKYNWHL
+375 NMRKVKKYNWQL
-387 IPSKILSFN
+387 IPSKMLSFN

-419 GSTKKYAY
+419 GSTKKYVY

-435 HNWSNS
+435 NNWSNS

-468 YPRIFLNADVI
+468 DPRIFLNADVI

-489 NASKHR
+489 KASKHR

-503 SGDSFKAK
+503 NGDSFKAK
-511 EVGATGSD
+511 EVGATGSN
-519 LIKAKEV
+519 L
-526 GATGSDLI
+526 
-534 RTGSDRISNSDE
+534 ISNSA
-546 VHPEVQ
+546 EVQ
-552 GFVWNSAYDV
+552 GFVWDSAYDV

-578 DGKTDAGKLLNYY
+578 DGGTEAGKLLNYY
-591 KFDTGRREFEG
+591 KFDTGRRDFEG

-609 LYLNLNHPT
+609 LYVNLNHPT